1 VKRKLLAAYVAATFL
16 GLVGLTPAW
25 ASGNP
30 PQILVDSATL
40 SVESI
45 MDGAQGQAAQSYLH
59 RAAAVVVCPNIFR
72 AGLVFGGE
80 GGACVLSARAADGAW
95 SYPAFYNLGGGTF
108 GAQIGVQNSQ
118 VMMMVMTHSGLDTL
132 LNSQI
137 KFGGE
142 AGASAATFGTGVAG
156 GMSTDLNTD
165 IVVFSKSQGLYG
177 GATVSGSSLSND
189 VNAQQIYYGSAL
201 SARQIVIDLQGANL
215 GANPLRSTL
224 ARYGG

>member
-1 VKRKLLAAYVAATFL
+1 MKRTLLAALAAASFAA
-16 GLVGLTPAW
+16 PAL
-25 ASGNP
+25 ALADP

-45 MDGAQGQAAQSYLH
+45 MDGAQGAAAQSYLH
-59 RAAAVVVCPNIFR
+59 RARAVVVCPDVFR

-80 GGACVLSARAADGAW
+80 GGDCIMSARAAGGAW

-108 GAQIGVQNSQ
+108 GAQIGVQNAQ
-118 VMMMVMTHSGLDTL
+118 VMMMVMTSDGLNAL
-132 LNSQI
+132 LNSQV

-142 AGASAATFGTGVAG
+142 AGATAANYGTGVAG
-156 GMSTDLNTD
+156 GMSTNLNTD
-165 IVVFSKSQGLYG
+165 IVTFSKSQGLYG

-189 VNAQQIYYGSAL
+189 ANAQQSYYGTDL
-201 SARQIVIDLQGANL
+201 SARQIVIDMQGANT
-215 GANPLRSTL
+215 GANPLRGTL

>member
-1 VKRKLLAAYVAATFL
+1 MKRKLLAAFMTAAL
-16 GLVGLTPAW
+16 AGIAAPAP
-25 ASGNP
+25 ALAAP

-40 SVESI
+40 SVENI
-45 MDGAQGQAAQSYLH
+45 MDGAQGNAARSYLR
-59 RAAAVVVCPNIFR
+59 RATAVVLCPDIFR

-80 GGACVLSARAADGAW
+80 GGACVMSARAAAGAW
-95 SYPAFYNLGGGTF
+95 SYPAFYNLGGGSF

-118 VMMMVMTHSGLDTL
+118 VMMLVMTRSGLNAL
-132 LNSQI
+132 LNSQV

-142 AGASAATFGTGVAG
+142 ASGAAGALSTGVAG

-165 IVVFSKSQGLYG
+165 IIVFSESQGLYG

-189 VNAQQIYYGSAL
+189 VNAQQSYYGSAL
-201 SARQIVIDLQGANL
+201 SARQIIIDMQGSNI
-215 GANPLRSTL
+215 GANPLRATL

>member
-1 VKRKLLAAYVAATFL
+1 MRLTGARFAAWRAAMESLGWFGSPIAAEDHPTVKCRTVISPERSSPRSDSVKRKLLAAYVAATFL

-118 VMMMVMTHSGLDTL
+118 VMMMVMTHAGLNTL

-142 AGASAATFGTGVAG
+142 AGASAATCGTGGAG

-165 IVVFSKSQGLYG
+165 IVVF
-177 GATVSGSSLSND
+177 
-189 VNAQQIYYGSAL
+189 
-201 SARQIVIDLQGANL
+201 
-215 GANPLRSTL
+215 
-224 ARYGG
+224 

>member
-16 GLVGLTPAW
+16 GLPGLAW

>member
-1 VKRKLLAAYVAATFL
+1 MKRKLLAAIAAAVA
-16 GLVGLTPAW
+16 GLAAPA
-25 ASGNP
+25 AALADP
-30 PQILVDSATL
+30 PQILVDSSTL

-45 MDGAQGQAAQSYLH
+45 MDGAQGAAAQSYLK
-59 RAAAVVVCPNIFR
+59 RAKAVVVCPDIFR

-80 GGACVLSARAADGAW
+80 GGACVMSARAANGAW

-118 VMMMVMTHSGLDTL
+118 IMMMVMTNSGFNTL
-132 LNSQI
+132 LDSQI

-165 IVVFSKSQGLYG
+165 IVIFSKSQGLYG

-189 VNAQQIYYGSAL
+189 VNAQQVYYGSAL
-201 SARQIVIDLQGANL
+201 SARQIVIDMQGSNT

>member
-1 VKRKLLAAYVAATFL
+1 
-16 GLVGLTPAW
+16 
-25 ASGNP
+25 
-30 PQILVDSATL
+30 L
-40 SVESI
+40 SIESI
-45 MDGAQGQAAQSYLH
+45 MDGAQGSAAASYLK
-59 RAAAVVVCPNIFR
+59 RAKAVVICPNIFR

-80 GGACVLSARAADGAW
+80 GGACVMSARAAGGAW

-118 VMMMVMTHSGLDTL
+118 VMMMVLTGPGLDNL
-132 LNSQI
+132 LNSQV

-142 AGASAATFGTGVAG
+142 AGASAATYGTGVAG

-177 GATVSGSSLSND
+177 GATISGSSLSND
-189 VNAQQIYYGSAL
+189 VNAQQSYYGTAL
-201 SARQIVIDLQGANL
+201 SARQIIIDMQGSNS

>member
-1 VKRKLLAAYVAATFL
+1 VKRKLLAAYAAATFSGLAGLL
-16 GLVGLTPAW
+16 GLAGLAPAW

-45 MDGAQGQAAQSYLH
+45 MDGAQGQSAQSYLH
-59 RAAAVVVCPNIFR
+59 RAA
-72 AGLVFGGE
+72 
-80 GGACVLSARAADGAW
+80 GGACVMSARAADGAW

-118 VMMMVMTHSGLDTL
+118 VMMMVMTHAGLNTL

-189 VNAQQIYYGSAL
+189 VNAQQSYYGSAL

>member
-1 VKRKLLAAYVAATFL
+1 
-16 GLVGLTPAW
+16 
-25 ASGNP
+25 
-30 PQILVDSATL
+30 LVDSATL

-118 VMMMVMTHSGLDTL
+118 VMMMVMTHAGLNTL

-201 SARQIVIDLQGANL
+201 SARQIVIDLQGANI

>member
-1 VKRKLLAAYVAATFL
+1 VKRKLLATVAAAAL
-16 GLVGLTPAW
+16 AGLAAPAL
-25 ASGNP
+25 ALAGQ

-40 SVESI
+40 SVENI
-45 MDGAQGQAAQSYLH
+45 MDGAQGNAAQSYLH
-59 RAAAVVVCPNIFR
+59 RAKAVVVCPNIFR

-80 GGACVLSARAADGAW
+80 GGDCLMAARGADGAW

-108 GAQIGVQNSQ
+108 GAQIGVQSSQ
-118 VMMMVMTHSGLDTL
+118 VMMMVMTSSGLNTL

-142 AGASAATFGTGVAG
+142 AGASAATFGSAVAG

-165 IVVFSKSQGLYG
+165 IVIFSKSQGLYG

-189 VNAQQIYYGSAL
+189 VNAQQNYYGSAL
-201 SARQIVIDLQGANL
+201 TARQIVVGMQGSNS

>member
-1 VKRKLLAAYVAATFL
+1 
-16 GLVGLTPAW
+16 
-25 ASGNP
+25 
-30 PQILVDSATL
+30 
-40 SVESI
+40 
-45 MDGAQGQAAQSYLH
+45 MDGAQGHAAQSYLH
-59 RAAAVVVCPNIFR
+59 RARAVVVCPNIFR
-72 AGLVFGGE
+72 AGVVFGGE
-80 GGACVLSARAADGAW
+80 GGDCVMSARAAGGAW

-108 GAQIGVQNSQ
+108 GAQIGVQSSQ
-118 VMMMVMTHSGLDTL
+118 VMMMVMTSSGLNSL

-165 IVVFSKSQGLYG
+165 IVIFSKSQGLYG

-189 VNAQQIYYGSAL
+189 VNAQQTYYGTAL
-201 SARQIVIDLQGANL
+201 SARQIIVDMQGSNT
-215 GANPLRSTL
+215 GADPLRSTL

>member
-1 VKRKLLAAYVAATFL
+1 LKPSLLAAFITIAF
-16 GLVGLTPAW
+16 
-25 ASGNP
+25 ASLIAPSSAFAEP

-40 SVESI
+40 SIENI
-45 MDGAQGQAAQSYLH
+45 IDGPQGSAAESYLR
-59 RAAAVVVCPNIFR
+59 RARAVVVCPNIFR

-95 SYPAFYNLGGGTF
+95 SYPAFYNIGGGSF

-118 VMMMVMTHSGLDTL
+118 VMMLVMTSSGLNTL
-132 LNSQI
+132 LDSQV

-142 AGASAATFGTGVAG
+142 ASGAAGTLSTGVAG

-165 IVVFSKSQGLYG
+165 IVVFSRSQGLYG
-177 GATVSGSSLSND
+177 GATVSGSSFSND
-189 VNAQQIYYGSAL
+189 VNAQQAYYGTAL
-201 SARQIVIDLQGANL
+201 SARQIVIDMQGSNP
-215 GANPLRSTL
+215 GANPLRVTL